1 MSKQLNVEAFVDV
14 CVLYFK
20 KRGEGCVAETERDI
34 VSLTCF
40 ITLSF
45 LLGNFNGMDSLAL
58 GVSAYLKHPH
68 AGLEIVQDSFIVH
81 FVKLPA
87 LAETNLWLRR
97 FLLLLNLG
105 GAWPNVLIDFGWSC
119 LVVCGLATTFEFSL
133 EQKLWAE
140 STTEFFVGGVVPLG
154 AQFPRWSQITWM
166 VIFA

>member
-1 MSKQLNVEAFVDV
+1 MSNQLNVEAFVDV

-20 KRGEGCVAETERDI
+20 ERGEGCVAETERDI
-34 VSLTCF
+34 VCLTCF
-40 ITLSF
+40 ITFSF
-45 LLGNFNGMDSLAL
+45 LLGNFNWMDSLAL

-68 AGLEIVQDSFIVH
+68 ARLEIVQDSFIVH

-87 LAETNLWLRR
+87 LAETYLWLRR

-105 GAWPNVLIDFGWSC
+105 GVWLNVLTDFGWSC
-119 LVVCGLATTFEFSL
+119 LVVCDLANIRFSL

>member
-20 KRGEGCVAETERDI
+20 KRVEGCVAETERDI

-68 AGLEIVQDSFIVH
+68 ARLEIIQDSFIVH

-105 GAWPNVLIDFGWSC
+105 GA
-119 LVVCGLATTFEFSL
+119 
-133 EQKLWAE
+133 
-140 STTEFFVGGVVPLG
+140 
-154 AQFPRWSQITWM
+154 
-166 VIFA
+166 